1 MAAPSS
7 VADSAVPSSVELSI
21 SYEHSERALEA
32 DVSDHDQHEEHATE
46 TKSPPGRVITGGG
59 HEGCRSMFMASIPR
73 PLSANLSRAESAPLS
88 PSNTTEGSLNSF
100 KRRSTDGRGR
110 TPSASFRRQLYEA
123 MSSIVKTGGGISKEI
138 DAIREPIRVG
148 AENIHDAMMAAT
160 TADGGPLPR
169 RGSGLILRRE
179 AAHVFWA
186 QLLVPLTGLSFMGLW
201 AYDVFSKP
209 PASSEKVREE
219 RREGEE
225 GREEDR
231 EERDIY
237 IHTLT
242 GAPVLLHVT

>member
-1 MAAPSS
+1 MAALSS

-21 SYEHSERALEA
+21 SYEHSERALET
-32 DVSDHDQHEEHATE
+32 DVSDHDEHEEHATE
-46 TKSPPGRVITGGG
+46 TKSPPGRVISGGG
-59 HEGCRSMFMASIPR
+59 HEGCRSMFMANIPR

-148 AENIHDAMMAAT
+148 AENIHNAMMAAT

-169 RGSGLILRRE
+169 RGNGSGLILRRE
-179 AAHVFWA
+179 SAHVFWA

-219 RREGEE
+219 REKKAEKR
-225 GREEDR
+225 
-231 EERDIY
+231 
-237 IHTLT
+237 T
-242 GAPVLLHVT
+242 GKKETYTFTRLQGPLYCYT

>member
-7 VADSAVPSSVELSI
+7 VADSAAPSSVELSI

-32 DVSDHDQHEEHATE
+32 DVSDHDEHEEHATE
-46 TKSPPGRVITGGG
+46 TKSPQGRVISGGGG
-59 HEGCRSMFMASIPR
+59 HDEGCRSLFMASIPR

-88 PSNTTEGSLNSF
+88 PSTSTEGSLDSF

-169 RGSGLILRRE
+169 RESGLILRRE
-179 AAHVFWA
+179 SAHVFWA

-219 RREGEE
+219 RRAGEE

-242 GAPVLLHVT
+242 GAPHVT